1 VAASVSDFSQLID
14 RSDLDGLVRTV
25 DDLCSSRDWP
35 SLLQLR
41 NSCRLAT
48 ASGKQL
54 WPASTLAEYRLAL
67 LAPAHIAAKVLE
79 EGSGRFT
86 LGPLTEVIAQSH
98 QWSDLQDELPH
109 SPIASFVAHEC
120 ALRGQHIEN
129 PAGIFDALETP
140 LELQPWE
147 PNYELAIY
155 RDNSAEF
162 PSPELPPT
170 STGRVVTAALS
181 SESENVL
188 DNGVVDAAHQL
199 VAAWTTS
206 SNGTLQVGA
215 ARGDETHALASV
227 AIASATL
234 RKLEPTQALALLAW
248 AGASG
253 GAFGRRRGAA
263 AGRDSAWWLLGALS
277 GRAHQWPLGNDEM
290 GDVLHSLKWWWFD
303 ADQNPTGWQLQLVI
317 VDEQRGLSWAI
328 NARDSVA

>member
-1 VAASVSDFSQLID
+1 MAASVSDFNQLID

-67 LAPAHIAAKVLE
+67 LAPAHIAAQVLD

-170 STGRVVTAALS
+170 STGRVVVAALS
-181 SESENVL
+181 SESEDVL
-188 DNGVVDAAHQL
+188 DNGVVDAVHQL
-199 VAAWTTS
+199 VGAWSTS

-215 ARGDETHALASV
+215 ARGGETHALASIEV
-227 AIASATL
+227 ASATL
-234 RKLEPTQALALLAW
+234 RELQPSQALALLAW
-248 AGASG
+248 AGASS

-277 GRAHQWPLGNDEM
+277 GRADQWPLGNDEM
-290 GDVLHSLKWWWFD
+290 GDVLKSLKWWWFD